1 MIGSKEEGKRRSRH
15 ENPLSALLSS
25 WETDDVP
32 CQLAKF
38 SRLGRKCNNSI
49 FLPLHMKRTR
59 DDACPIPF
67 CQLAKK
73 EAETVCH
80 VVRVQSGFAMQ
91 GYSTK
96 EATVPEIHP
105 TIFPKFIPGPVALC
119 AKSTTQ
125 DDMARIMCPFL
136 LSFVRVIHLYICNM
150 YQPKLGEER
159 GWGCVWLTHTHI
171 PRIGVVG
178 RFSMSV
184 M

>member
-15 ENPLSALLSS
+15 ENPLFALLSS

-38 SRLGRKCNNSI
+38 SKLGRKCNSSI

-73 EAETVCH
+73 KT
-80 VVRVQSGFAMQ
+80 QKPFAMWSACSLDSQ
-91 GYSTK
+91 CRVTLQK
-96 EATVPEIHP
+96 EAIVLETHP
-105 TIFPKFIPGPVALC
+105 TTSPKIINGPVALC

-136 LSFVRVIHLYICNM
+136 LSFLCPRNPLVHL
-150 YQPKLGEER
+150 QHVPAKTWRRKGD
-159 GWGCVWLTHTHI
+159 
-171 PRIGVVG
+171 GVASG
-178 RFSMSV
+178 
-184 M
+184 